1 MDHERAPRGLRGP
14 AISQVILRFPWAIP
28 YSPRPTLD
36 AMNEPPR
43 ERPQKAA
50 LRRDQHV
57 RSVSRTTK
65 TVAAVAV
72 IGTAAFGGLA
82 ATGITSAPTTA
93 SRAATSAA
101 ASDGA
106 ATPAQSSAPTYDQTY
121 QGGSDDGW
129 SDDGWSGSDDG
140 TVVPVAP
147 SQDFQAPQSAPG
159 FSQQGPVASSGG
171 S

>member
-50 LRRDQHV
+50 LRRDRDV

-65 TVAAVAV
+65 TVAAIAV

-82 ATGITSAPTTA
+82 ATGVTSVPTTA
-93 SRAATSAA
+93 SRAAASAA

-129 SDDGWSGSDDG
+129 SGSDDG
-140 TVVPVAP
+140 TVVPAAP

-159 FSQQGPVASSGG
+159 FSPQGPVAASGG